1 MAEGGP
7 EMMRRLPDVRR
18 GPFILESN
26 LSRLV
31 DEMFHDFD
39 TVGFDI
45 APSFGRTDVYEKD
58 KNLVFE
64 TELPGA
70 KKEDIAIRVE
80 DDQLIISGETKRS
93 EEIDREHYFRIGRQ
107 YGRFQ
112 RSFPLPPELVDKG
125 RVQAKFEDGI
135 LRVTA
140 PLKESIKEK
149 EKAIEVPVG

>member
-1 MAEGGP
+1 
-7 EMMRRLPDVRR
+7 MMRRLPDVRR
-18 GPFILESN
+18 GPFILESS
-26 LSRLV
+26 LSRLM
-31 DEMFHDFD
+31 DEMLRDFD

-58 KNLVFE
+58 KTLVFE

-80 DDQLIISGETKRS
+80 DEQLIISGETKRS
-93 EEIDREHYFRIGRQ
+93 EEIDREQYFRVGRQ

-112 RSFPLPPELVDKG
+112 RSFPLPAELVDKG
-125 RVQAKFEDGI
+125 RIQAKFEDGI
-135 LRVTA
+135 LRVTV

-149 EKAIEVPVG
+149 EKAIEVPVA

>member
-1 MAEGGP
+1 MI
-7 EMMRRLPDVRR
+7 RRLPDVRR
-18 GPFILESN
+18 GPFLIESN

-31 DEMFHDFD
+31 DEMFRDFD

-58 KNLVFE
+58 KSLVFE

-80 DDQLIISGETKRS
+80 NDQLIISGETKRS
-93 EEIDREHYFRIGRQ
+93 EEIDREQYFRIGRQ

-112 RSFPLPPELVDKG
+112 RSFPLPADLVDKG
-125 RVQAKFEDGI
+125 RIQAKFEDGI
-135 LRVTA
+135 LRVAA

-149 EKAIEVPVG
+149 EKAIEVPVA

>member
-1 MAEGGP
+1 
-7 EMMRRLPDVRR
+7 MRRLPDVRR
-18 GPFILESN
+18 GPFILESS

-31 DEMFHDFD
+31 DEMFRDFD

-58 KNLVFE
+58 KTLVFE

-70 KKEDIAIRVE
+70 KKDEIAIRVE
-80 DDQLIISGETKRS
+80 DEQLIISGETKRS
-93 EEIDREHYFRIGRQ
+93 EEIDREQYFRVGRQ

-112 RSFPLPPELVDKG
+112 RSFPLPAELVDKG
-125 RVQAKFEDGI
+125 RIQAKFEDGI
-135 LRVTA
+135 LRVTV

-149 EKAIEVPVG
+149 EKAIEVPVA